1 MTERGECCG
10 WASWGALVGMGD
22 GSVTVDAWEER
33 DARAGGAQSE
43 SARSGDVPKAD
54 ARMSGI
60 VRGAHSGRRARAELA
75 LSRWKLAERN
85 KRG

>member
-22 GSVTVDAWEER
+22 GSVMVDAWEPQ
-33 DARAGGAQSE
+33 DAGVGRAQSE
-43 SARSGDVPKAD
+43 SASPGDTSKAD
-54 ARMSGI
+54 ARLSG
-60 VRGAHSGRRARAELA
+60 VAARKHSGRRARAELA
-75 LSRWKLAERN
+75 LSRWKLGERN

>member
-33 DARAGGAQSE
+33 DADADCAQSE
-43 SARSGDVPKAD
+43 GGRSGEAPKAD
-54 ARMSGI
+54 AWVPGI
-60 VRGAHSGRRARAELA
+60 AARKHSGRRARAELA
-75 LSRWKLAERN
+75 LSRWKLGERN